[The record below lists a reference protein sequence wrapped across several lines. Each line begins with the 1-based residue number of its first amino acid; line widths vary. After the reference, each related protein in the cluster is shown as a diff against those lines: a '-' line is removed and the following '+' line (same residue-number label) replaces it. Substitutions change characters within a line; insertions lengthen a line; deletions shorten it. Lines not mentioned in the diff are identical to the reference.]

1 MSNAFRKDGFTT
13 IEGSDHLDGYKY
25 SQMDHKLTL
34 KFQNGYQYVVHGFA
48 PEDHQSFLD
57 APSQGE
63 HFHNFI
69 KPNYHIER
77 VK

>member
-13 IEGSDHLDGYKY
+13 IEGSDRLDGYKY

-34 KFQNGYQYVVHGFA
+34 KLKNGYIYDVHHV
-48 PEDHQSFLD
+48 PLEEHQAFVD